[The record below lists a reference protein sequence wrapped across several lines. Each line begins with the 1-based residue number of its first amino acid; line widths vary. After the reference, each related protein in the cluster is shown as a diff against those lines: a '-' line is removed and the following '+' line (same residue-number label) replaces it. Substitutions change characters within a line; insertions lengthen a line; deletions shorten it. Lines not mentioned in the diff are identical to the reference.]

1 MLSKRNLLAES
12 QHSKLQKNGQKKSIK
27 KIELIH
33 RTKNWTRNR
42 TYDIRTQ
49 TSDIGHQM

>member
-12 QHSKLQKNGQKKSIK
+12 QHSKQWTKRIDQKHRTNRSDEKLDKKSNIG
-27 KIELIH
+27 
-33 RTKNWTRNR
+33 
-42 TYDIRTQ
+42 YRTQ